1 MNTKIFIASI
11 ALCFVS
17 TLHSFA
23 FSTTELKT
31 VQRSLITFS
40 SDSDSVKVDV
50 NAPVISFDNR
60 LYQLGI
66 QIGTFEK
73 KTSFKKGQ
81 LTVNILLFDMTGKA
95 VAEAIAPGVNASFV
109 VTIYDGNQKLSLD
122 LAYDHEGEELALK
135 LRQLG
140 KL

>member
-1 MNTKIFIASI
+1 MNTKILFASV
-11 ALCFVS
+11 AFCLLG
-17 TLHSFA
+17 TLASFA
-23 FSTTELKT
+23 FTTEELKT
-31 VQRSLITFS
+31 IQTNNTVFAC
-40 SDSDSVKVDV
+40 DSDSVKIDV

-81 LTVNILLFDMTGKA
+81 LSVNILLFDMSGKA